1 MNNEFKL
8 YNKVINYNRY
18 IRKYVVNN
26 IPNIHR
32 DLRIHML
39 DENYNMIKC
48 LYKSE
53 YSKGFQSGRLSSILH
68 YLDDSFYVINN
79 KTVYTIKALSWM
91 FGDEAKIDT
100 DLKHYIDNN
109 EYYKKFLKRLN
120 NVLNYSEFDIMI
132 SIHLIVFA
140 IGCVI
145 KN

>member
-53 YSKGFQSGRLSSILH
+53 YSKGNIRIKNITDMYITICILDFITSE
-68 YLDDSFYVINN
+68 LMEIDCKN
-79 KTVYTIKALSWM
+79 KK
-91 FGDEAKIDT
+91 
-100 DLKHYIDNN
+100 
-109 EYYKKFLKRLN
+109 
-120 NVLNYSEFDIMI
+120 
-132 SIHLIVFA
+132 HLIKSVELLTE
-140 IGCVI
+140 I
-145 KN
+145 KNMTYAWKKSIDDKEKNK